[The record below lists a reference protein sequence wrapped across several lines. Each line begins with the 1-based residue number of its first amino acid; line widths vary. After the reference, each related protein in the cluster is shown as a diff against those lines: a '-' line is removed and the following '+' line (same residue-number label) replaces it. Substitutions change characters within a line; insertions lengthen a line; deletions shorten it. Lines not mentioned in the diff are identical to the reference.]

1 MKIIFYLKTCN
12 TCTRIIN
19 ELNLDSSFV
28 FREIK
33 SNPITIKEIEMIHNL
48 SKNYE
53 SIFNKRAKLFSE
65 KKLKNIILTELE
77 YKNYILENYTFL
89 KRPVIII
96 GDEIFIGNSKK
107 NVLELKKYL
116 IEFSISL

>member
-33 SNPITIKEIEMIHNL
+33 SNPITIKEIEMIHDL

-116 IEFSISL
+116 SEFSISL